1 MLLDDGQLT
10 HCSNLRQAQNLAM
23 PEKFELSE
31 QSDLELL
38 TTCVNIRV
46 SHIRLQRGKTP

>member
-1 MLLDDGQLT
+1 MVLLDDGQLT

-23 PEKFELSE
+23 PEKFDLSE

-38 TTCVNIRV
+38 TTNMNIRV
-46 SHIRLQRGKTP
+46 SHVQRGKTP